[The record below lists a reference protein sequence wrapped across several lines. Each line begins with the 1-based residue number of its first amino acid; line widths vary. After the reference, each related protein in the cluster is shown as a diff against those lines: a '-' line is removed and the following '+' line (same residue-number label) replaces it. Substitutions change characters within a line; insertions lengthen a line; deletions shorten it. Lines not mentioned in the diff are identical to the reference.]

1 MKIFWAIIGCV
12 CLTLMWGSFPISLVI
27 VGVVWGVTHLA
38 KGSQKSKFS
47 KISKDTISEQQL
59 LFKGNIK
66 QPLNIST
73 QNAMSRKTATLTN
86 NVHEDNSVS
95 SDIIMHSK
103 LIRNQELI
111 SKVNVENSSDAEDQK
126 VSLLIEINIADILK
140 SLKDNKPLF
149 TDGQTTPSIM
159 TNNESIIDITG
170 QSISIES
177 ANNESIPSV
186 SNTVPYWGHSY
197 IYNTSDLSYASE
209 KVKKFYSKYKD
220 EFSKGNFYDLE
231 GSTNYSFTL
240 MFDFL
245 NEYQK
250 HQDLSLLTQQMQNLM
265 THYPETASY
274 AQRNLIN
281 KAREADRTLKRQKQ
295 KVSIDD
301 IITLFPDAYEWTFV
315 DKYSRHL
322 NLTKYECELLDFFNS
337 RWDSFYSNFE
347 FLKIKHV
354 ELFRNILSH
363 LNSDSQ
369 SKSFDKEAREIA
381 KLFKIDTN
389 YRYYDYNSYRYGGE
403 MSLDDKLKEIYNCVF
418 RLCKNILYSRYGFNS
433 EVDVYF
439 ALESIG
445 WRKHVTALVSKI
457 EPIIKAKV
465 EVLPPFTDEEEIIV
479 NNSYTTRW
487 RSFYKDITDSY
498 DGNITNYLQQ
508 VERLAALNKE
518 NFGQTYLLF
527 DASKFLTDKDNISAL
542 KMYIRYIEVFST
554 FSSDEEKPL
563 PKYICKK
570 LFKPKELQGEFES
583 IINNFKKDKDR
594 GKAFSSIDEL
604 YLPKRKK
611 LNLDSSEIRKI
622 AEQHSDMV
630 KLLDEAMAEEQTMP
644 DVQTIEENFPIIMAE
659 PIDSS
664 LNITLDSEQIELL
677 DIFVNNNY
685 IIQKTEVE
693 AFAKSKNLM
702 PNRLIE
708 KINEMCYDILDDV
721 LIEEEDDNWS
731 ILEDYLKKILVI

>member
-12 CLTLMWGSFPISLVI
+12 CLTLMGSSFPISLVI

-38 KGSQKSKFS
+38 KGRQKSKFS
-47 KISKDTISEQQL
+47 KISKDTISEQQA
-59 LFKGNIK
+59 LFKDNIE
-66 QPLNIST
+66 QPLNISP
-73 QNAMSRKTATLTN
+73 QNAMSRKTARLTN

-95 SDIIMHSK
+95 SDIIMDSK

-126 VSLLIEINIADILK
+126 ASLSIEINIADILK
-140 SLKDNKPLF
+140 SLKDNKILF
-149 TDGQTTPSIM
+149 TDGQTTPSM
-159 TNNESIIDITG
+159 ATNNESIIDITG

-177 ANNESIPSV
+177 ANNESIQNV

-250 HQDLSLLTQQMQNLM
+250 HQDLSLLTQQMQNLI

-281 KAREADRTLKRQKQ
+281 KAREADRTLKGQKQ

-315 DKYSRHL
+315 DKYARHL

-347 FLKIKHV
+347 FMKIKHV

-369 SKSFDKEAREIA
+369 SKSFDEEAREIA
-381 KLFKIDTN
+381 KLFKIATN
-389 YRYYDYNSYRYGGE
+389 DRYYDYNSSRYGGE

-570 LFKPKELQGEFES
+570 LFKPKELQDEFES

-622 AEQHSDMV
+622 AEQHSDTV

-644 DVQTIEENFPIIMAE
+644 DVQTIEENSPIIMAE

-664 LNITLDSEQIELL
+664 LNITLDSEQIQLL

-685 IIQKTEVE
+685 IMQKTEVE
-693 AFAKSKNLM
+693 VFAKSKNLM
-702 PNRLIE
+702 PNRFIE

-721 LIEEEDDNWS
+721 LIEEEDDNWI
-731 ILEDYLKKILVI
+731 ILEDYLKKILVR

>member
-1 MKIFWAIIGCV
+1 MKIFWAIIVCV
-12 CLTLMWGSFPISLVI
+12 CLTLMGSSFPISLVI

-38 KGSQKSKFS
+38 KGRQKSKFS
-47 KISKDTISEQQL
+47 KISKDTISEQQA
-59 LFKGNIK
+59 LFKDNIE
-66 QPLNIST
+66 QPLNISP

-95 SDIIMHSK
+95 SDIIMDSK

-126 VSLLIEINIADILK
+126 ASLSIEINIADILK
-140 SLKDNKPLF
+140 SLKDNKILF
-149 TDGQTTPSIM
+149 TDGQTTPSM
-159 TNNESIIDITG
+159 ATNNESIIDITG

-186 SNTVPYWGHSY
+186 SNTVPYWVHSY

-250 HQDLSLLTQQMQNLM
+250 HQDLSLLTQQMQNLI

-281 KAREADRTLKRQKQ
+281 KAREADRTLKGQKQ

-347 FLKIKHV
+347 FMKIKHV

-369 SKSFDKEAREIA
+369 SKSFDEEAREIA
-381 KLFKIDTN
+381 KLFKIATN
-389 YRYYDYNSYRYGGE
+389 DRYYDYNSSRYGGE

-570 LFKPKELQGEFES
+570 LFKPKELQDEFES

-622 AEQHSDMV
+622 AEQHSDTV

-644 DVQTIEENFPIIMAE
+644 DVQTIEENSPIIMAE

-664 LNITLDSEQIELL
+664 LNITLDSEQIQLL

-685 IIQKTEVE
+685 IMQKTEVE
-693 AFAKSKNLM
+693 VFAKSKNLM
-702 PNRLIE
+702 PNRFVE

-721 LIEEEDDNWS
+721 LIEEEDDNWI
-731 ILEDYLKKILVI
+731 ILEDYLKKILVR